1 MFGVGYIIMW
11 GGITLL
17 AVEIYFAIKKFKK

>member
-1 MFGVGYIIMW
+1 MFGVGSIIMW

-17 AVEIYFAIKKFKK
+17 VVEIYFAIKKFKK

>member
-11 GGITLL
+11 GGIALL